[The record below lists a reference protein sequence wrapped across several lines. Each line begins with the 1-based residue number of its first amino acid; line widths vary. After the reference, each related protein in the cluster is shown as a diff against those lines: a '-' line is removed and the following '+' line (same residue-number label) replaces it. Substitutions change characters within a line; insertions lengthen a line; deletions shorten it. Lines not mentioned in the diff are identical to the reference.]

1 MEIIKRIGQVSL
13 AVVIVIVMII
23 VGIYSNFRNKDYVD
37 LETKEPEIAV
47 FYRSDCPTCKK
58 IYPKITIKAAQDFK
72 NPRFV
77 NLVNK
82 ENHKY
87 IKKYYLKSVPTTVN
101 LKTKK
106 QYAGADLKKIDRVMN
121 PEQIGFVERIK
132 IFWNSVKD

>member
-1 MEIIKRIGQVSL
+1 MGITKKVGQALL
-13 AVVIVIVMII
+13 AVAIVLVMMM
-23 VGIYSNFRNKDYVD
+23 VGMYSNFRNKDYVD
-37 LETKEPEIAV
+37 LETKEPEIAI

-82 ENHKY
+82 QNRKY
-87 IKKYYLKSVPTTVN
+87 IKKYHLKSVPTTIN

-121 PEQIGFVERIK
+121 PEQIGFFERIK
-132 IFWNSVKD
+132 SFWNSVKD